1 MIAFMKSKKLTVL
14 VVFCVSLATMLLMT
28 ELVQAADYSKTLA
41 KWTKEQ
47 TFREQG
53 AIGPLE
59 MKVTYYSAEYVQAL
73 IETEADKNLWTSD
86 EKDNYAY
93 QLLKTLNMEET
104 IPIHVE
110 FKNYGP
116 SMHLAPFDEQV
127 NLWVGKQKLRP
138 VDYDKRFNFRLQGD
152 RDGMIYFPRYDE
164 KGKNVLD
171 KVSSVKLSF
180 VGGIHPYIRTS
191 FVDFIFD
198 VHKDNPEALYKGRAA
213 SRMELDRLI
222 KRIEKLSAEKKELE
236 GRLDALNSE
245 LYDINHRVEEL
256 QKQ

>member
-1 MIAFMKSKKLTVL
+1 MKFKVRMLVAVLAFSMICGMFL
-14 VVFCVSLATMLLMT
+14 VGDACAV
-28 ELVQAADYSKTLA
+28 DYSKTLLR
-41 KWTKEQ
+41 WTKEQ
-47 TFREQG
+47 SFLEPG

-59 MKVTYYSAEYVQAL
+59 IKVTYYSAEYVQTL
-73 IETEADKNLWTSD
+73 IETEAEKNLWTSD
-86 EKDNYAY
+86 EKENYAY
-93 QLLKTLNMEET
+93 QLLRTLNMEES

-116 SMHLAPFDEQV
+116 SMHMAPFDEQV
-127 NLWVGKQKLRP
+127 NLWVGKKKLNP

-164 KGKNVLD
+164 KGKNVLE

-198 VHKDNPEALYKGRAA
+198 VHKDNPEALYAGKAA
-213 SRMELDRLI
+213 TRMELDRLI
-222 KRIEKLSAEKKELE
+222 KRIEKLSTEKKELE
-236 GRLDALNSE
+236 GRLDVLNSE
-245 LYDINHRVEEL
+245 LHDINQRVEEL